1 MKKVIRLTESD
12 LVRIV
17 KRVVSEGSQEDKL
30 DMYLRRRAISIIELI
45 DKNIDEVEQDG
56 TLFDDEFEFADNIIS
71 WVVQDMGVP
80 DDIDEGDI
88 IDFIKD
94 EHGEYILSRFNSEN
108 DEDDDNDDWE
118 DDDWDNED

>member
-1 MKKVIRLTESD
+1 MKIIITED
-12 LVRIV
+12 QYKQLRRI
-17 KRVVSEGSQEDKL
+17 VSEGSQEDKL
-30 DMYLRRRAISIIELI
+30 DMYLRRRVISIIDLI
-45 DKNIDEVEQDG
+45 EKNIDEVERDG
-56 TLFDDEFEFADNIIS
+56 ILFQDEFEFADNIIS

-80 DDIDEGDI
+80 DDVDEDEV

>member
-1 MKKVIRLTESD
+1 MKIIITED
-12 LVRIV
+12 QYKQLRRI
-17 KRVVSEGSQEDKL
+17 VSEGSQEDKL
-30 DMYLRRRAISIIELI
+30 DMYLRRRVISIIDLI
-45 DKNIDEVEQDG
+45 EKNIDKVERDG
-56 TLFDDEFEFADNIIS
+56 ILFQDEFEFADNIIS

-80 DDIDEGDI
+80 DDVDEDEV